1 MLHMHTG
8 ANAVRLEGDLYEE
21 GLRWAMESSEAKDS
35 EEDLYPTIIET
46 RAKAWVWQN
55 SQLHCLGF
63 F

>member
-55 SQLHCLGF
+55 S
-63 F
+63 